1 MLISVLHPVFDV
13 SVALWWPGHWWTWGL
28 LGWVLGAFLLLRGHR
43 SNSNVGKQQTLDEGS
58 PEGCSAWMVLG
69 YCYLGLG
76 LALVGFIFDQ
86 WLWPAFALVAL
97 GIVIS
102 ALTPSAK

>member
-1 MLISVLHPVFDV
+1 
-13 SVALWWPGHWWTWGL
+13 
-28 LGWVLGAFLLLRGHR
+28 
-43 SNSNVGKQQTLDEGS
+43 
-58 PEGCSAWMVLG
+58 MVLG